1 MIGNPRL
8 ATPYVLTLLVI
19 AAIAVIVRLYPQ
31 FADDTALV
39 IIAVLLLAAMTGG
52 AVMAWINWTWAN
64 INDRILETR
73 RAQAVTPITEAAAHV
88 SRLSDEQLEFLKLS
102 GYYETIGLFD
112 TDTGLQKALMTQ
124 RGAIPWGVVERE
136 LRASTMIGL
145 RAIRE
150 YSEGSADRE
159 WRRLFTEHCIN
170 RGYALKADGPYAA
183 RWIDSKMRGILA
195 AKWGVKLYGPSDE
208 EQDV

>member
-8 ATPYVLTLLVI
+8 STPYILTILVI
-19 AAIAVIVRLYPQ
+19 VTIAVIVRMYPR
-31 FADDTALV
+31 FADDTLLV
-39 IIAVLLLAAMTGG
+39 FVAVLLVSAMTGG
-52 AVMAWINWTWAN
+52 AVLAWINWIWAH
-64 INDRILETR
+64 INDRLLETR
-73 RAQAVTPITEAAAHV
+73 RAQSVTPITEAADHV
-88 SRLSDEQLEFLKLS
+88 SRLTKEQLDFLKMS

-112 TDTGLQKALMTQ
+112 TDTGLQRALMTQ
-124 RGAIPWGVVERE
+124 HGGIPWGIVERE

-150 YSEGSADRE
+150 YSDGSADRE

-170 RGYALKADGPYAA
+170 RGYAMKADGPYAA

-195 AKWGVKLYGPSDE
+195 AKWGIKLYGPSEEAQDE
-208 EQDV
+208 